1 MKSSSFAKRSSFT
14 TGKGFQRM
22 ITSHCTA
29 VVGNCIKISVY
40 HVGTHVSDTQ
50 PVV

>member
-1 MKSSSFAKRSSFT
+1 MKLSSF
-14 TGKGFQRM
+14 QRNLHLLQEKA
-22 ITSHCTA
+22 SRDDYFHSTA

-40 HVGTHVSDTQ
+40 HVGTRVSDTQ